1 MAKISVADVPVSPYQ
16 ENEKPVYR
24 DNAGKNNP
32 DKLGTGQYARALAKF
47 AVECDTPLTI
57 GVQGEWGS
65 GKTSLLNMMRED
77 IEHEQ
82 VSRGKGFST
91 KISGSEAYRVIW
103 INTWEHSLLKTPE
116 GCLISIV
123 EEIIDS
129 ISTVDGQMH
138 TAQRAKSAL
147 TALAKGAVKVGAGMT
162 MGLKGA
168 EVAEDLMSSSGGNVV
183 KDLRNAL
190 DGIVKNVVTRK
201 ENDAKRFVIFIDDLD
216 RLEPPVA
223 VQVLE
228 LLKNIFNVAHC
239 VFVLAI
245 DYQVV
250 VKGLA
255 EKFGKPTPENEWE
268 FRAFFDKIIQLPFMM
283 PMGKYDLSNY
293 ITSMLVTDI
302 EYFDTAKIARSTI
315 GADDLAALVRLT
327 LGHNPRSMKRLLNSL
342 SLIKLTE
349 QIKPD
354 SNKSSEGNLFAKDH
368 DLSLRKLVFA
378 LVCFQIS
385 YPKVYE
391 LLLMN
396 PDYTNWDD
404 EFVNKVTGGPHEEN
418 KELNDALNKVMQVH
432 EEQFDEDW
440 EKALF
445 KIVWVRK
452 WQRSRLAET
461 SKALGLIRDRM
472 LAGKSDEE
480 QKQALELALK
490 MTAVTAVSSTE
501 DTVLSSGTSDGND
514 DIQGRLTY
522 WRTFSKVMKGSMTV
536 FDTDLQL
543 IRGTHSSGSL
553 KRKGKDLFEDLVQF
567 AFTTSSSS
575 PLKVESCG
583 GPMAE
588 TLALF
593 EYWRDNKAE
602 IESAIGSPV
611 KFRIDAQATRQD
623 LLVMPPESVPG
634 RVALDKIGKEK
645 ERDDV
650 FDWYKTKVGMLES
663 VLRELG
669 SPTDVKQVERE
680 ASYIGQ

>member
-1 MAKISVADVPVSPYQ
+1 MAKISVADVPVSTYYEDPKTPIHREQ
-16 ENEKPVYR
+16 
-24 DNAGKNNP
+24 AGKNNP
-32 DKLGTGQYARALAKF
+32 DKLNTGQYAKALAEF
-47 AVECDTPLTI
+47 AINCDTPLTI

-77 IEHEQ
+77 IEHEEIAKQ
-82 VSRGKGFST
+82 GTKAKLSGK
-91 KISGSEAYRVIW
+91 EAYKIIW
-103 INTWEHSLLKTPE
+103 INTWEHSLLKSPE
-116 GCLISIV
+116 GCLISII
-123 EEIIDS
+123 EEIIDE
-129 ISTVDGQMH
+129 ISKVDGQFH
-138 TAQRAKSAL
+138 SAQRAKSAL
-147 TALAKGAVKVGAGMT
+147 SALAKGAIKVGAGMT
-162 MGLKGA
+162 MGLKA
-168 EVAEDLMSSSGGNVV
+168 ADVADDLMSSSSGNVV

-190 DGIVKNVVTRK
+190 DGIVTNVINRS
-201 ENDAKRFVIFIDDLD
+201 ENDARRFIIFIDDLD

-228 LLKNIFNVAHC
+228 LLKNIFNVDHC

-255 EKFGKPTPENEWE
+255 EKFGAPTPENEWE

-293 ITSMLVTDI
+293 INSMVIDDI
-302 EYFDTAKIARSTI
+302 KYIEPTHRKAI
-315 GADDLAALVRLT
+315 GPDLAAIVRLT

-342 SLIKLTE
+342 SLIKITE
-349 QIKPD
+349 QTKAISQGEPD
-354 SNKSSEGNLFAKDH
+354 LLAQDI
-368 DLSLRKLVFA
+368 DVSLRKLVFA

-396 PDYTNWDD
+396 PDFTNWDD

-472 LAGKSDEE
+472 LSTKSDEE
-480 QKQALELALK
+480 QKKSLETALK

-501 DTVLSSGTSDGND
+501 DTVLSSGNND
-514 DIQGRLTY
+514 ADDEVRSRLAY
-522 WRTFSKVMKGSMTV
+522 WQTFSKTMKGSESV
-536 FDTDLQL
+536 FDTNLQP
-543 IRGTHSSGSL
+543 IKGTHSSGSL
-553 KRKGKDLFEDLVQF
+553 KRKSKPLFEDLIQF
-567 AFTTSSSS
+567 SFTTSSSA
-575 PLKVESCG
+575 PFKIESCG
-583 GPMAE
+583 GPVAE

-593 EYWRDNKAE
+593 EYWREHKGQ
-602 IESAIGSPV
+602 IEAAVGSPV
-611 KFRIDAQATRQD
+611 KFRLDAQATRQD
-623 LLVMPPESVPG
+623 FFVLPPADIG
-634 RVALDKIGKEK
+634 RIALDKAGKER
-645 ERDDV
+645 ERDAV
-650 FDWYKTKVGMLES
+650 FAWYKDKIYKLEQI
-663 VLRELG
+663 LIELG
-669 SPTDVKQVERE
+669 SPADARPSEVDS
-680 ASYIGQ
+680 ALG

>member
-1 MAKISVADVPVSPYQ
+1 MAKISVADVPVTPYENDGETSPI
-16 ENEKPVYR
+16 YR
-24 DNAGKNNP
+24 EDAGKNNP

-65 GKTSLLNMMRED
+65 GKTSLLNMMKED
-77 IEHEQ
+77 IHHEEVAVQ
-82 VSRGKGFST
+82 GSRTGLKGY
-91 KISGSEAYRVIW
+91 EAYKVIW
-103 INTWEHSLLKTPE
+103 INTWEHSLLKSPE

-123 EEIIDS
+123 EEIIDH
-129 ISTVDGQMH
+129 ISQVDGQMH

-147 TALAKGAVKVGAGMT
+147 SALAKGAVKVGAGMT

-168 EVAEDLMSSSGGNVV
+168 EVAEDLLSSSSSNVV
-183 KDLRNAL
+183 KDLRKAL
-190 DGIVKNVVTRK
+190 EGIVDNVV
-201 ENDAKRFVIFIDDLD
+201 KRQDNPVRRFIIFIDDLD

-228 LLKNIFNVAHC
+228 LLKNIFNVPKC

-255 EKFGKPTPENEWE
+255 DKFGKPTPENEWE

-293 ITSMLVTDI
+293 ITSMLVSDI
-302 EYFDTAKIARSTI
+302 EYFPKGAARAI
-315 GADDLAALVRLT
+315 LGPEDLAALVKLT

-349 QIKPD
+349 QIKPA
-354 SNKSSEGNLFAKDH
+354 SNKSDGNMFAADE

-396 PDYTNWDD
+396 PDFTNWDD

-472 LAGKSDEE
+472 LVGKSDEE
-480 QKQALELALK
+480 QKQALEQALK

-501 DTVLSSGTSDGND
+501 DTVLSSGTSEGND
-514 DIQGRLTY
+514 DIQGRLAY
-522 WRTFSKVMKGSMTV
+522 WRKFSTLMKGSGSV
-536 FDTDLQL
+536 FDTQLQL

-575 PLKVESCG
+575 PFKVESCG
-583 GPMAE
+583 GPMSD

-593 EYWRDNKAE
+593 EYWRDNKE
-602 IESAIGSPV
+602 TIESAIGASV
-611 KFRIDAQATRQD
+611 KFRIDPQATRQE
-623 LLVMPPESVPG
+623 LSVIPPNEVPG
-634 RVALDKIGKEK
+634 RVALDKVGKEK
-645 ERDDV
+645 DRDLV
-650 FDWYKTKVGMLES
+650 FNWYSKKITSLEA
-663 VLRELG
+663 VLRDLG
-669 SPTDVKQVERE
+669 APSNARPPGSE
-680 ASYIGQ
+680 I

>member
-1 MAKISVADVPVSPYQ
+1 MAKISVADVPVTPYEGDGGASPI
-16 ENEKPVYR
+16 YR

-65 GKTSLLNMMRED
+65 GKTSLLNMMKED
-77 IEHEQ
+77 IHHEE
-82 VSRGKGFST
+82 VSLQGSKTGLKGH
-91 KISGSEAYRVIW
+91 EAFEVIW
-103 INTWEHSLLKTPE
+103 INTWEHSLLKSPE

-123 EEIIDS
+123 EEIIDH
-129 ISTVDGQMH
+129 ISQVDGGMH
-138 TAQRAKSAL
+138 TAQRAKNAL
-147 TALAKGAVKVGAGMT
+147 SALAKGAVKVGAGMT

-168 EVAEDLMSSSGGNVV
+168 EVAEDLLSSSSNVV
-183 KDLRNAL
+183 KDLRKAL
-190 DGIVKNVVTRK
+190 EEIVNNVVGRK
-201 ENDAKRFVIFIDDLD
+201 QNPVRRFIVFIDDLD

-228 LLKNIFNVAHC
+228 LLKNIFNVPNC

-255 EKFGKPTPENEWE
+255 DKFGKPTPENEWE

-293 ITSMLVTDI
+293 ITSMLVSDI
-302 EYFDTAKIARSTI
+302 EYFPKGNQRALQAEH
-315 GADDLAALVRLT
+315 LAALVKLT

-349 QIKPD
+349 QIKPK
-354 SNKSSEGNLFAKDH
+354 SNKSDGNMFAADI

-396 PDYTNWDD
+396 PDFTNWDD

-461 SKALGLIRDRM
+461 SKALGLIRDHM
-472 LAGKSDEE
+472 LVNKTDEE
-480 QKQALELALK
+480 QKQALEQALK

-501 DTVLSSGTSDGND
+501 DTVLSSGTSEGND
-514 DIQGRLTY
+514 DIQGRLAY
-522 WRTFSKVMKGSMTV
+522 WRKFSTLMKGSGTV
-536 FDTDLQL
+536 FDTQVQL
-543 IRGTHSSGSL
+543 IKGTHSSGSL
-553 KRKGKDLFEDLVQF
+553 KRKGKDVFEDLVQF

-575 PLKVESCG
+575 PYKVESCG
-583 GPMAE
+583 GPVSE

-593 EYWRDNKAE
+593 EHWRDNKE
-602 IESAIGSPV
+602 TIESAIGGSV
-611 KFRIDAQATRQD
+611 KFRIDPQATRQE
-623 LLVMPPESVPG
+623 LLVMPPSEVPG
-634 RVALDKIGKEK
+634 RIALDKIGREK
-645 ERDDV
+645 DRDTV
-650 FDWYKTKVGMLES
+650 FDCYKTKIGQLEA
-663 VLRELG
+663 VLRDLG
-669 SPTDVKQVERE
+669 APSTAKPIDQEQTYV
-680 ASYIGQ
+680 